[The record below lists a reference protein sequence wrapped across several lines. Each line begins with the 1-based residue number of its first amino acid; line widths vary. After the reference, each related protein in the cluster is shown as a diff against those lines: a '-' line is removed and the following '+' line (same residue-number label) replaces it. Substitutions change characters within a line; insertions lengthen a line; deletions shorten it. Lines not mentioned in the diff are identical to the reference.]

1 MKQKLIKQ
9 FENGTDFSICV
20 IDMQNGTYV
29 VTEYDF
35 VNKKHELKGKYN
47 DKNQALMAAKEINKS
62 FKVLNESQLR
72 KIIKESIKKVLNENT
87 NDLPYLSDENKDEE
101 NTMSQEELDFRKSL
115 SPNYD
120 QSKLDYR
127 GKLSNGNTLIMYRD
141 ILFEVTPKGKLIRVG
156 G

>member
-47 DKNQALMAAKEINKS
+47 DKNQALMVAKEINKS

-72 KIIKESIKKVLNENT
+72 R
-87 NDLPYLSDENKDEE
+87 
-101 NTMSQEELDFRKSL
+101 EL
-115 SPNYD
+115 
-120 QSKLDYR
+120 YR
-127 GKLSNGNTLIMYRD
+127 S
-141 ILFEVTPKGKLIRVG
+141 
-156 G
+156 

>member
-47 DKNQALMAAKEINKS
+47 DKNQALMVAKEINKS

-72 KIIKESIKKVLNENT
+72 KIIKESINNVLGSEKM
-87 NDLPYLSDENKDEE
+87 LLQYHVKH
-101 NTMSQEELDFRKSL
+101 
-115 SPNYD
+115 
-120 QSKLDYR
+120 
-127 GKLSNGNTLIMYRD
+127 NGR
-141 ILFEVTPKGKLIRVG
+141 FEVKELIHVCDPNKTTQENLNDAYKKALKMGLVNDKQIRWKMIR
-156 G
+156 